1 MTNTLIFVD
10 LPTPDVE
17 ASTEFYRELF
27 GWTINP
33 RPQGVFHQVVPGEGL
48 HLGIFSETEQYPD
61 PAPLPTQPRSGLH
74 TRVYILVDAPP
85 GDYLNKAVLLGATAL
100 WEQSFWKEF
109 NGHHASFLDPWG
121 NQIVMWRAPDAD
133 EAAAAESDS

>member
-10 LPTPDVE
+10 LPSPDVE

-48 HLGIFSETEQYPD
+48 HLGIFSETEQY
-61 PAPLPTQPRSGLH
+61 
-74 TRVYILVDAPP
+74 
-85 GDYLNKAVLLGATAL
+85 
-100 WEQSFWKEF
+100 
-109 NGHHASFLDPWG
+109 
-121 NQIVMWRAPDAD
+121 
-133 EAAAAESDS
+133 